1 MTAIPSSKDII
12 PVRNQILELDMVNLS
27 INGTIDSI
35 AVGDSGASSTYTT
48 SSSYP
53 SNTSY

>member
-1 MTAIPSSKDII
+1 
-12 PVRNQILELDMVNLS
+12 LDMVNLS
-27 INGTIDSI
+27 INGAIDSI

-48 SSSYP
+48 SSSYS